1 MADDDAPTGDGDEA
15 KRDEAQDG
23 GGAED
28 GGAEDGGAEDGGA
41 DDGGA
46 DDGGVDDG
54 GNAEQAP
61 QMLGDM
67 DHDRDGATEP
77 LGVDD
82 DLGGEK
88 PSRNVRFRPGRR
100 GDRGH

>member
-28 GGAEDGGAEDGGA
+28 GGAEDGGAE
-41 DDGGA
+41 
-46 DDGGVDDG
+46 DG